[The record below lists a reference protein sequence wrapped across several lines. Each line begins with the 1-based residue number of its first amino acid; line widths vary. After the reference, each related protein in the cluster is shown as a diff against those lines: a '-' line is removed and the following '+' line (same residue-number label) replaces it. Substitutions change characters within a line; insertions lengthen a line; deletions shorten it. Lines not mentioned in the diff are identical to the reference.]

1 MFDYNM
7 VMLRSTKYCDR
18 FEYISI
24 QLSTPVIVANQRKD
38 GYTFLINDRPS
49 FFDWYNA
56 YLGITFKVINF
67 ADAAGYGT
75 FNAVAMINGAVS
87 LISILRVKQNG
98 IVVYD
103 GTNLF
108 RVTNIR
114 DLLEMSR
121 DYAETTGT
129 SEYFHLDTT
138 GTTAMAVD
146 TVANWRAHNR
156 GFLNRHRL
164 INIINGQVPE
174 VKSIIPLSKFT
185 FFDGLRT
192 NILPPSQ
199 IQLEFGLT
207 HDNNLIFRE
216 HGVDPGE
223 VVVTRFMLW
232 IPRMIFNSEGLS
244 YAMQ

>member
-1 MFDYNM
+1 M
-7 VMLRSTKYCDR
+7 
-18 FEYISI
+18 
-24 QLSTPVIVANQRKD
+24 IVPGNNANQRKD
-38 GYTFLINDRPS
+38 GYTFLINNRSP

-56 YLGITFKVINF
+56 YLDITFKVIKF
-67 ADAAGYGT
+67 ADGTGYEAV
-75 FNAVAMINGAVS
+75 NAVAMIIGAAS
-87 LISILRVKQNG
+87 LISVLRVKQNG
-98 IVVYD
+98 KVVYD

-138 GTTAMAVD
+138 GTTAMAAD

-164 INIINGQVPE
+164 INIIDGQVPE
-174 VKSIIPLSKFT
+174 VKSIILLSKFT
-185 FFDGLRT
+185 LFDGLRT

-216 HGVDPGE
+216 HGVEPGK

-232 IPRMIFNSEGLS
+232 IPRMRFNSECLS
-244 YAMQ
+244 YAMKNHTKTMWTYHREMVLESVSS